1 LDPVLTSEYLSV
13 AVTLIFLTIAAYSD
27 LKTREVSDKVWA
39 VYAPIGAALTVF
51 RTYLQ
56 PSLLILTV
64 ASIALS
70 ILIGFGLVFFGLGGG
85 ADGKAVMC
93 LGLALPL
100 PPGVV
105 TPILGFFH
113 PFFPI
118 VVLIVAYIC
127 SLSVAFWMLARNLLL
142 IISGHSRMFEG
153 LENEPTG
160 KKALALLTG
169 YRTSVQRLRSTF
181 YLYPMEKVVEDENG
195 AHLAL
200 QLYANPDVDRDKEV
214 AEFLESLQKVGS
226 PATVWVTPGLP
237 LLLFVLVAVVVVL
250 ILGDPL
256 FALIA
261 LLLPH

>member
-1 LDPVLTSEYLSV
+1 MDPVLTSEYLSV
-13 AVTLIFLTIAAYSD
+13 AVTLVFLTIAAYYD

-39 VYAPIGAALTVF
+39 AYAPIGAALTIF

-70 ILIGFGLVFFGLGGG
+70 ILIGFGLVFFGLSGG
-85 ADGKAVMC
+85 ADAKAMMC
-93 LGLALPL
+93 LGLTLPL

-105 TPILGFFH
+105 NPILGFFH

-118 VVLIVAYIC
+118 VVLIMAYIC
-127 SLSVAFWMLARNLLL
+127 SLSVAFWMLARNLAL
-142 IISGHSRMFEG
+142 IASKHPRMFEG
-153 LENEPTG
+153 LENETTG

-169 YRTSVQRLRSTF
+169 YRTSVERLQSTF
-181 YLYPMEKVVEDENG
+181 YLYPMEKVVDDKNG
-195 AHLAL
+195 VHLAL
-200 QLYANPDVDRDKEV
+200 QLYSNPDVDRDKEV
-214 AEFLESLQKVGS
+214 AEFKESLQKVGS
-226 PATVWVTPGLP
+226 PPTVWVTPGLP
-237 LLLFVLVAVVVVL
+237 LLLFVLLAIVIVL